1 MCRNAEQSGR
11 RCPCDTSE
19 ARQLRRK
26 NAGARSAYAVLVQE
40 PVESKALPVVEKA
53 EPFTVESLKKDINSL
68 NDLATDLHNAGATS
82 SVIRIA
88 YDKKLNQIGAGVEYL
103 AETKYGAPTDT
114 EMNEKVAAALADRQ
128 KRLLQQEMAMN
139 KQNYAVHAL
148 KDELEKIA
156 NFKTH
161 PIIKERRE
169 VWAKEAPETYAA
181 SVEAEEAYTQ
191 LTRKFFDDRRDSS
204 ELVAVKRELLEK
216 RNEAMLS
223 ALTDVGVKF
232 ADPDS
237 VLVSE
242 DSHKDAVKS
251 LKKALKF
258 YPQSWVDASNAE
270 HGKRELRVKRS
281 KGRAHYSAGKT
292 QKKYES
298 KTRAMLEEKRADWR
312 PDPHDRR
319 DSEYVE
325 VDESGIWTDPR
336 SGVMKERWNQT
347 NEVTKAWVAIRYE
360 YYQGNGK
367 PSKAWEPVQLHETAW
382 VDGKYV
388 RTGNLVTEYRKP
400 LLEKMSASWE
410 YKAELTVSKDRE
422 VLVGDDAGMRVA
434 MHEFAHRVEHTSPQ
448 VAVHEDGF
456 LSRRAGRLTP
466 EAGSSTV
473 SEYLTPIYEDK
484 KSEVGYKDNF
494 PSHYMGK
501 VYAGSSYREILS
513 MGMESVFAGTHGG
526 LAGMGNYKADP
537 DYKKFILGV
546 LASSA
551 K

>member
-1 MCRNAEQSGR
+1 MCRNADQSGR

-19 ARQLRRK
+19 ARQLRRR

-82 SVIRIA
+82 SDIRLA
-88 YDKKLNQIGAGVEYL
+88 YDQQLNHIGAGVEYL
-103 AETKYGAPTDT
+103 AETKYGAPTDAEMSEKVAVAVVEREKRLRQQEI
-114 EMNEKVAAALADRQ
+114 EMNEKNKVIYALREKLNGIAD
-128 KRLLQQEMAMN
+128 
-139 KQNYAVHAL
+139 
-148 KDELEKIA
+148 
-156 NFKTH
+156 FKTH

-169 VWAKEAPETYAA
+169 VWEKEDPETYAA
-181 SVEAEEAYTQ
+181 HIREEEAYTK
-191 LTRKFFDDRRDSS
+191 LMRKFFDDRRDSS

-223 ALTDVGVKF
+223 ALTDVGVQF

-242 DSHKDAVKS
+242 DSHKDAVTS

-281 KGRAHYSAGKT
+281 KGRAHYAAGKT

-312 PDPHDRR
+312 PDPHSRR

-325 VDESGIWTDPR
+325 VDESGVWIDPR
-336 SGVMKERWNQT
+336 SGVMKERWNTT
-347 NEVTKAWVAIRYE
+347 NDVTKAWVAIRYE
-360 YYQGNGK
+360 YYQGSGK
-367 PSKAWEPVQLHETAW
+367 PSKAWEPIQLHETAW
-382 VDGKYV
+382 VDGSYV

-422 VLVGDDAGMRVA
+422 VFVGDDAGMRVA
-434 MHEFAHRVEHTSPQ
+434 MHEFAHRVEHTSPL

-456 LSRRAGRLTP
+456 LSRRAGHLASADTSPVREPLT
-466 EAGSSTV
+466 S
-473 SEYLTPIYEDK
+473 IYENK

-494 PSHYMGK
+494 ASHYMGK

-513 MGMESVFAGTHGG
+513 MGMESVFAGTNGG
-526 LAGMGNYKADP
+526 LAGMDHYKADP